1 MVQIPREK
9 LNQRQVMFEA
19 ITGTKNSAAAG
30 QSGSVRGMLQ
40 GLYGTTRN
48 GQPAVDTREAARR
61 LKVSQRTVQ
70 RWLKNDNTPTTDHLK
85 SIEKKSRQAVT
96 TKRGR
101 ARAIRRAAATQP
113 STKEGIKVTVH
124 GSQGPRGYIRDNRNA
139 TQKLT
144 SQEHEGLLNAY
155 AVGGDEAALNYLT
168 GIYSGN
174 YVDDWQFNQ
183 VTDFRMNGLSSTD
196 RDDPRAL

>member
-1 MVQIPREK
+1 MAKIPREK

-19 ITGTKNSAAAG
+19 LTGTKNSAAAG
-30 QSGSVRGMLQ
+30 QGGSVRGMLQ

-70 RWLKNDNTPTTDHLK
+70 RWIKNDHTPSTDHLK
-85 SIEKKSRQAVT
+85 SIQKKSRQAVT

-101 ARAIRRAAATQP
+101 ARAIRRAASTQP
-113 STKEGIKVTVH
+113 STKEGVKVTVH
-124 GSQGPRGYIRDNRNA
+124 GSQGPRGYARDNRNA

-144 SQEHEGLLNAY
+144 PEEHEGLLNAY
-155 AVGGDEAALNYLT
+155 AEGGDEGALNYLS
-168 GIYSGN
+168 GIYSEK
-174 YVDDWQFNQ
+174 YVDNWQFNQ